1 MWFRALRLWQL
12 RAPWTLSDEEF
23 DQALASQPFTPC
35 GPGQTERSGW
45 APLLEEEDGAHVLG
59 QGPFQLCRL
68 RTQERILPKAAI
80 MECYPERAAA
90 QEAKTGIPVKGM
102 ARRELI
108 ETLTSELLSQALVRS
123 RRTWVLIDRDRGLLA
138 TEGSVAAKAEAVL
151 ESLRGA
157 LGTLPIAPL
166 RFENPL
172 DGVLTRWLMGDPLP
186 AGFSLGQ
193 WADLEHPLDRANK
206 VRFRGQDLDE
216 AEVHATLERG
226 LRVTALELHYQL
238 TDDAAVSFVLDE
250 EGVIK
255 RLRLPEANDDTPA
268 EDAAA
273 ALDANLALLA
283 PTLGKLIDALL
294 PALGGLQKDDT
305 DG

>member
-1 MWFRALRLWQL
+1 MWFRALRLWHLQS
-12 RAPWTLSDEEF
+12 PWALNDEDLEA
-23 DQALASQPFTPC
+23 ALASQAFCPC
-35 GPGQTERSGW
+35 GPGQSTQSGW
-45 APLLEEEDGAHVLG
+45 TALLEEADGPLVLG
-59 QGPFQLCRL
+59 QGPFQLFRL
-68 RTQERILPKAAI
+68 RTQERILPKAAV

-102 ARRELI
+102 ARRELL
-108 ETLTSELLSQALVRS
+108 ETITAELLTQALLRS
-123 RRTWVLIDRDRGLLA
+123 RRSWVLVNREQGLLM
-138 TEGSVAAKAEAVL
+138 TEGSAPGPAEAAL
-151 ESLRGA
+151 DALRSA
-157 LGTLPIAPL
+157 LGSLPVTPL
-166 RFENPL
+166 RFETPI
-172 DGVLTRWLMGDPLP
+172 DTTLTRWLAGDDLP
-186 AGFSLGQ
+186 QGFSLGQ

-250 EGVIK
+250 EGVVR
-255 RLRLPEANDDTPA
+255 RLRLPEAKDDTLA

-283 PTLGKLIDALL
+283 PTLGQLVDALL
-294 PALGGLQKDDT
+294 PALGGLQKDDA

>member
-1 MWFRALRLWQL
+1 MWFRALRLWRL
-12 RAPWTLSDEEF
+12 RAPWTLSDEDL
-23 DQALASQPFTPC
+23 DQALAAQPFTPC

-68 RTQERILPKAAI
+68 RTQERILPKA
-80 MECYPERAAA
+80 
-90 QEAKTGIPVKGM
+90 M

-123 RRTWVLIDRDRGLLA
+123 RRTWVLVDRERGLLA
-138 TEGSVAAKAEAVL
+138 TEGSAASKGEAVL
-151 ESLRGA
+151 ESLRSA
-157 LGTLPIAPL
+157 LGSLPIAPL

-172 DGVLTRWLMGDPLP
+172 DGVLTGWLAGDPLP
-186 AGFSLGQ
+186 RGFSLGQ

-250 EGVIK
+250 EGVVR
-255 RLRLPEANDDTPA
+255 RLRLPEAEDDTLA

-283 PTLGKLIDALL
+283 PTLGQLVDALL
-294 PALGGLQKDDT
+294 PALGGLQKDDA

>member
-1 MWFRALRLWQL
+1 
-12 RAPWTLSDEEF
+12 
-23 DQALASQPFTPC
+23 
-35 GPGQTERSGW
+35 
-45 APLLEEEDGAHVLG
+45 
-59 QGPFQLCRL
+59 
-68 RTQERILPKAAI
+68 
-80 MECYPERAAA
+80 
-90 QEAKTGIPVKGM
+90 M

-157 LGTLPIAPL
+157 LGSLPIAPL

-255 RLRLPEANDDTPA
+255 RLRLPEADDDTPA

-283 PTLGKLIDALL
+283 PTLGQLIDALL
-294 PALGGLQKDDT
+294 PALGGLAEDSGND
-305 DG
+305 